1 MTGWIA
7 RHAGKHEGIV
17 YMVLSVFCFAIV
29 NAAAK
34 KLDHIP
40 VHELIFFR
48 AVVSFVICY
57 WYIRK
62 LKLPFWGNNITWLL
76 ARGITGLAALI
87 LFFSTI
93 KHMPLATASTIQY
106 LSPIFTVLIAV
117 RMNDQPM
124 LRIQWLFFALAMCG
138 VILIKGTDV
147 RVEGQWLVAGIISAV
162 LAALAYNSIIRA
174 KHFDHP
180 MTIVMYF
187 PLVSIPLMGLWCL
200 FEWVQPQG
208 FDWILLLVM
217 GIFTQSAQYFMTL
230 ALHTERAGL
239 VAPWNYTGAIFAVA
253 FGWIFFGESISSL
266 TLGGI
271 VLIGLAV
278 FLNAQS
284 QERLRLRLRKESES
298 A

>member
-1 MTGWIA
+1 
-7 RHAGKHEGIV
+7 
-17 YMVLSVFCFAIV
+17 
-29 NAAAK
+29 
-34 KLDHIP
+34 
-40 VHELIFFR
+40 
-48 AVVSFVICY
+48 
-57 WYIRK
+57 
-62 LKLPFWGNNITWLL
+62 
-76 ARGITGLAALI
+76 
-87 LFFSTI
+87 
-93 KHMPLATASTIQY
+93 
-106 LSPIFTVLIAV
+106 
-117 RMNDQPM
+117 
-124 LRIQWLFFALAMCG
+124 
-138 VILIKGTDV
+138 
-147 RVEGQWLVAGIISAV
+147 
-162 LAALAYNSIIRA
+162 
-174 KHFDHP
+174 
-180 MTIVMYF
+180 
-187 PLVSIPLMGLWCL
+187 
-200 FEWVQPQG
+200 VQPQG